1 MKYKWFSFFMYAFDE
16 AVGVH
21 VRLILPLAPKYNNL
35 VVQVAVKSVIAV
47 HMRGLALVA
56 SERIEATAV
65 WKQIAQYCLPD
76 VDRSSEIEVTR

>member
-1 MKYKWFSFFMYAFDE
+1 MYEFDE

-35 VVQVAVKSVIAV
+35 VVQVAVKAVIVV

-56 SERIEATAV
+56 AERIEAAAV

-76 VDRSSEIEVTR
+76 ADRSSVIEVTR